1 VPSDAGLFGLIDG
14 QRTAAGLIDFFEPK
28 LLRRRKT
35 LSSDGIE
42 LTLFS
47 KPQLLITESA
57 EEFAALNA
65 ALMEEI
71 KPCGILERLYVA
83 DVVSLVWEILRLRRC
98 KAVIVNTA
106 FKNALSIIVCRL
118 AGEPEMW
125 GSSERNRVDALVRDW
140 FSKAKARKE
149 VLQLLAEFHLD
160 EFAIEAEAIRSVLS
174 ELEVLD
180 KMLTLQE
187 SRRNK
192 ALRSIADY
200 RDGLAKQV
208 REVSNRVIESDGLIK
223 LENLAAR
230 RSA

>member
-1 VPSDAGLFGLIDG
+1 MT
-14 QRTAAGLIDFFEPK
+14 R
-28 LLRRRKT
+28 
-35 LSSDGIE
+35 SSDGIE

-71 KPCGILERLYVA
+71 KPRGIIERLYVDDIA
-83 DVVSLVWEILRLRRC
+83 ALVWEILRLRRC
-98 KAVIVNTA
+98 KVAIVNIA
-106 FKNALSIIVCRL
+106 FKNALSHIVYRL
-118 AGEPEMW
+118 AGEPKMDTP
-125 GSSERNRVDALVRDW
+125 EREWYEAIVVDW
-140 FSKAKARKE
+140 FSKPEARKE

-160 EFAIEAEAIRSVLS
+160 EFAIEAEAIRSVFS

-180 KMLTLQE
+180 KMLTLLE

-200 RDGLAKQV
+200 RDGFAKQV
-208 REVSNRVIESDGLIK
+208 REVSNRVIEADAVIQ
-223 LENLAAR
+223 LENQAAR